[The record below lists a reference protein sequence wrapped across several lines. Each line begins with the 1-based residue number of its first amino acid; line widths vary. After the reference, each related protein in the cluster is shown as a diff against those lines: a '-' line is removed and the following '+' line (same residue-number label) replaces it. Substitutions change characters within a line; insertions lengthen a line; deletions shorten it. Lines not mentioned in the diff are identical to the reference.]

1 MRFSLPASPRTEQ
14 YRAILPGAVKR
25 AYLIVIVLFA
35 IASGRGQLA
44 IHAQEITPQI
54 GSIPTVRPAQQGILP
69 AHTARPVQQI
79 AVIAI
84 GKQKFIAPTSAP
96 VLQVQGSSTASG
108 GSYALLQA
116 LNNYRQK
123 NGKSPLRWDSK
134 LGAFAQQRAD
144 HFHQINDLDGHAGF
158 TDMVNNHD
166 GFHTMGFLQLGE
178 NSAIGQTV
186 GPQEIIENVYG
197 KSPAHNANELS
208 AEFTHVG
215 IGVNGTATNFVFGGR
230 RL

>member
-1 MRFSLPASPRTEQ
+1 MRFSLPASSRPEQ

-25 AYLIVIVLFA
+25 AYLIVIVLSA
-35 IASGRGQLA
+35 IASGRSQLA

-54 GSIPTVRPAQQGILP
+54 GSMPSVSRLQQSVLP
-69 AHTARPVQQI
+69 ASTRPVQQI

-96 VLQVQGSSTASG
+96 VLHVQGSSTASG
-108 GSYALLQA
+108 GTSALLQA

-123 NGKSPLRWDSK
+123 NGRSPLRWDSK
-134 LGAFAQQRAD
+134 LGAFSQQRAD

-158 TDMVNNHD
+158 KDLVNNHD

-215 IGVNGTATNFVFGGR
+215 IGVNGTATDFVFGGR
-230 RL
+230 KQ